1 MIDSRVEMVA
11 AMIRHL
17 IVSLVATCTLTFA
30 TMEVAFTQSATTDPP
45 KPDPVT
51 IKGTLTYRQRIALP
65 PDTNVVVELRD
76 ASMPEG
82 PVVGEHRFAL
92 NQRQVPVPFELT
104 VDRMKLESGKPYAIR
119 GAFFAGARAIWLS
132 EPKTIDVSSAV
143 IDIGALNMTQAKA
156 QPLAPAWRCGS
167 QRVTTSFAG
176 DTMDLTISNVSYAMR
191 QMIAASGARYE
202 AIGDPQTT
210 AWIKGD
216 RMTLAV
222 RGQAYPECQR
232 EKVATQKS

>member
-1 MIDSRVEMVA
+1 MAA
-11 AMIRHL
+11 AMTRHL
-17 IVSLVATCTLTFA
+17 IASLFAICTLTFA
-30 TMEVAFTQSATTDPP
+30 TMEVAFTQSPTADPA
-45 KPDPVT
+45 KPDPLT

-65 PDTNVVVELRD
+65 PNTSAVVELRD

-82 PVVGEHRFAL
+82 PVIGEHRFAL

-104 VDRMKLESGKPYAIR
+104 VDRAKLQPGKPYAIR
-119 GAFFAGARAIWLS
+119 GAFFSGARAIWLS
-132 EPKTIDVSSAV
+132 EPKV
-143 IDIGALNMTQAKA
+143 IDISSPVIDAGALNMTQVKA
-156 QPLAPAWRCGS
+156 QAFAPAWRCGS

-176 DTMDLTISNVSYAMR
+176 DTMDLTIGNVSFAMR

-216 RMTLAV
+216 KMTLAV
-222 RGQAYPECQR
+222 RGQAYPECAR
-232 EKVATQKS
+232 ENAPKKT